1 MNYKMKGSPF
11 QRNFGIG
18 SPLKQD
24 EKCYLDDE
32 GKTVCPQSDKLLVS
46 KESIKKKKEKVYQ
59 GGELPEVTIK
69 G

>member
-1 MNYKMKGSPF
+1 MSYKMKGFSGF
-11 QRNFGIG
+11 K

-24 EKCYLDDE
+24 EKCYIDDE
-32 GKTVCPQSDKLLVS
+32 GKTVCPQSNKKLVS
-46 KESIKKKKEKVYQ
+46 KESSPKKKEKEKVYQ

>member
-1 MNYKMKGSPF
+1 MFKMNGFSGF
-11 QRNFGIG
+11 I

-32 GKTVCPQSDKLLVS
+32 GKTVCPQSDKLKVS
-46 KESIKKKKEKVYQ
+46 KESKPKKKEKVYQ